1 MSKRLI
7 AIAVFAGMLLASPR
21 ATEASMLDFIWEL
34 SGPQLIGLGV
44 SCRWDFNKNVDVCD
58 FAPSSARREGAG
70 RSRLFFSTTGTLF
83 VSTSK
88 NSPSNVDYNWGDV
101 FMLAA
106 EPAVSVSTVDRGN
119 VRVYHSVGVSYDLLF
134 GKQFDTFDKFA
145 IKLTPVETY
154 FPDKHLSIAATVR
167 LYPNGFSND
176 EFGIGTR
183 RDYNR
188 PFEAVYGFNV
198 GYWFRGR

>member
-1 MSKRLI
+1 MSRRLI
-7 AIAVFAGMLLASPR
+7 AIAVFAGLLFTSPR

-34 SGPQLIGLGV
+34 SGPQLIGFGV
-44 SCRWDFNKNVDVCD
+44 SCRWDFDKNVDVCD
-58 FAPSSARREGAG
+58 FARSAPRDGAA
-70 RSRLFFSTTGTLF
+70 RSRLFFSTTGTVF

-88 NSPSNVDYNWGDV
+88 NSPSQVDYKWGDV
-101 FMLAA
+101 YMIAA
-106 EPAVSVSTVDRGN
+106 EPSVSVATVGRNDL
-119 VRVYHSVGVSYDLLF
+119 RVYHSVGVSYDLLF

-145 IKLTPVETY
+145 IKITPVEAY
-154 FPDKHLSIAATVR
+154 FPNKHLSLAATVR

-198 GYWFRGR
+198 GYWFGNR